1 MIFHLTCKRLRQC
14 RVDRFKYNP
23 EIFLFLFYT
32 NLFNIM
38 GETALYNK
46 YLTKYHKINI
56 KPLKLSKAVIQNLFK
71 WLISFS
77 WAAHLRTWVSF
88 IWFSEGITG
97 CRSITT
103 SLVMLCPMWIAL
115 QFLHAP
121 HNCLKSI
128 SDWDFTDNIIVF
140 FFTIKYW
147 KYYINCDM
155 IEKFICFFNSLLM
168 IRKVSQKGNF
178 FVTC

>member
-46 YLTKYHKINI
+46 YFTKYHKINI

-77 WAAHLRTWVSF
+77 WAAHMRTWVSF
-88 IWFSEGITG
+88 ICIFRGNYRVQEYYNKPSYVMSNVNCSAISA
-97 CRSITT
+97 CT
-103 SLVMLCPMWIAL
+103 SQLFKKYLRLRFYW
-115 QFLHAP
+115 QHNSFLLYYQI
-121 HNCLKSI
+121 LKVLYKL
-128 SDWDFTDNIIVF
+128 WY
-140 FFTIKYW
+140 YW
-147 KYYINCDM
+147 
-155 IEKFICFFNSLLM
+155 EVHLFL
-168 IRKVSQKGNF
+168 
-178 FVTC
+178 